1 MLLILKSK
9 NIMFEEEKFIIIKII
24 IESDLK
30 IVFNINN
37 IEIIYFV
44 EEVFMSVFR

>member
-30 IVFNINN
+30 IVFNIND